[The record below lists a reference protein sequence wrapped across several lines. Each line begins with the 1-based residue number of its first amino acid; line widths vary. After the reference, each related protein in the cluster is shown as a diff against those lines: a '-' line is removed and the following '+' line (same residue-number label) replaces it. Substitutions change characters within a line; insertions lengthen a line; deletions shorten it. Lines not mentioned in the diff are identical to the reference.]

1 MKPLSTTNSTVRF
14 KPAPFAETKTRSNS
28 NAITISKYTK
38 RNETKTKGKDIHH
51 DFHFPIQINE
61 TKLKKAIFFF
71 PRLVIWTRFQRGE
84 RLGSEGTRH
93 KRPFSFP
100 GRASRTSGRRRQP
113 TGTALRSWR
122 LERRNFPPGPATIPL
137 PSLLSSKS
145 FSGRPPSQ
153 TRSNSAINTGDR
165 GPRTT
170 QSTEQRGGR
179 TRANPSLLST
189 LLVCAWIPPP
199 EEGNCA
205 PPPLPP

>member
-100 GRASRTSGRRRQP
+100 GRAGHPAGGGSPRELPCGAGDWSGATSPQVPPR
-113 TGTALRSWR
+113 
-122 LERRNFPPGPATIPL
+122 FPCHL
-137 PSLLSSKS
+137 YSL
-145 FSGRPPSQ
+145 
-153 TRSNSAINTGDR
+153 
-165 GPRTT
+165 
-170 QSTEQRGGR
+170 
-179 TRANPSLLST
+179 ANPSPVALPPRR
-189 LLVCAWIPPP
+189 VAIPP
-199 EEGNCA
+199 
-205 PPPLPP
+205 